1 MRYRPIYAA
10 AGLLVSWLLGCERDA
25 APTPAV
31 VSPSV
36 APALAESDK
45 EQTPTEDKGARQGRG
60 ARAHRAARCG
70 ECHEKM
76 YREWRESPHAQTS
89 DSELYRA
96 LRKTS
101 DASCD
106 RCHEPLR
113 TLGTS
118 AELARSEG
126 VSCDVCHRID
136 RVTVRPGHADAPL
149 HAAGNT
155 KFGPRCDARSPYFHK
170 TQCSPLFAESELC
183 AACHL
188 LSVPDANG
196 ELLPVHSE
204 YSDWLKGP
212 YPARGKTCQSCHML
226 PGVTAELATGEPERD
241 DVPDHGFW
249 GRLGEL
255 RGTALRAHAQAS
267 WNRDAVVVK
276 VNVENV
282 GAGHF
287 MPAGAPGRQ
296 IVLRAT
302 FLGASGDEIAVQ
314 ERVFQRRLEDP
325 EGNVGSLTTAARVKN
340 DTRIGPLATRREVF
354 ELKAPDASAVRLVL
368 ARRSDPELAA
378 RLKVE
383 VSPEQS
389 LASVV
394 LALRSSD
401 GSRRT
406 GTGRTALAR

>member
-1 MRYRPIYAA
+1 
-10 AGLLVSWLLGCERDA
+10 
-25 APTPAV
+25 
-31 VSPSV
+31 
-36 APALAESDK
+36 
-45 EQTPTEDKGARQGRG
+45 
-60 ARAHRAARCG
+60 
-70 ECHEKM
+70 M

-89 DSELYRA
+89 GSALYRA
-96 LRKTS
+96 LRQTS
-101 DASCD
+101 DASCE

-113 TLGTS
+113 ALGTS

-136 RVTVRPGHADAPL
+136 RVTVRAGHADAPL
-149 HAAGNT
+149 QATGNT
-155 KFGPRCDARSPYFHK
+155 KYGPRCDARSPYFHK
-170 TQCSPLFAESELC
+170 AECRPLFVESELC

-188 LSVPDANG
+188 FSVPDANG

-204 YSDWLKGP
+204 YSDWLQGP

-226 PGVTAELATGEPERD
+226 PGVTAELATGEQERN

-255 RGTALRAHAQAS
+255 RGTALRARAQAA
-267 WNRDAVVVK
+267 WNGDAVVVK

-287 MPAGAPGRQ
+287 IPAGAPGRQ

-302 FLGASGDEIAVQ
+302 FLGAGGDEIAVQ
-314 ERVFQRRLEDP
+314 ERVFQRRLEDT
-325 EGNVGSLTTAARVKN
+325 EGNVGSVTTAARVEN

-354 ELKAPDASAVRLVL
+354 ELRAPDATAVRLVL
-368 ARRSDPELAA
+368 ARRSDPELLA

-383 VSPEQS
+383 VSPE
-389 LASVV
+389 LPMASIV

-401 GSRRT
+401 GRRRPRT
-406 GTGRTALAR
+406 GFTALSR